1 MLRKAGLVLVDESET
16 RMDCGS
22 LLVSGGGGTMDY
34 IVIIR
39 SVSRDGR
46 QGTEKGNIR
55 PSNLFLRVIV

>member
-1 MLRKAGLVLVDESET
+1 
-16 RMDCGS
+16 MDCGS
-22 LLVSGGGGTMDY
+22 LFVSGGGGTMDY
-34 IVIIR
+34 IVIIG